1 MNLMDH
7 VINGCISSN
16 CKTVKDLML
25 MQKAKQNLFNAFSS
39 SSGWPTPT
47 NLNRQDLVV

>member
-7 VINGCISSN
+7 VINGGISSN

-25 MQKAKQNLFNAFSS
+25 MQKAKQNLLAISQGAS
-39 SSGWPTPT
+39 H
-47 NLNRQDLVV
+47 L